1 VPVIAVATTKGGSG
15 KTTLAA
21 CLAEHWHRQG
31 RRVVC
36 LDTDPNRNLYDWLA
50 GSDGQLVCRFVEEET
65 VIDAVGQAAE
75 EADYVLVDVA
85 GALSR
90 GLLYAV
96 SVADAVLIPCKADRK
111 DVVEACRTQEVVASA
126 GKMVRRAIA
135 HAAVLTQVNRR
146 AQVTAHTREQLVV
159 MGVPVLT
166 ADLPARTGYQQASYT
181 GTPLAEAAARDD
193 LVAIAHDVE
202 ALLREAAHD

>member
-1 VPVIAVATTKGGSG
+1 MPVIAIATTKGGSG

-21 CLAEHWHRQG
+21 CLAEHWHQQG
-31 RRVVC
+31 HSVLC
-36 LDTDPNRNLYDWLA
+36 LDTDPNRNLHDWLA
-50 GSDGQLVCRFVEEET
+50 GADTGFACRFVEEEA
-65 VIDAVGQAAE
+65 VIDAVGQAAGA
-75 EADYVLVDVA
+75 ADYVLIDVA
-85 GALSR
+85 GSLSR

-146 AQVTAHTREQLVV
+146 AQVTAHTREQLAV
-159 MGVPVLT
+159 MGVPVLA

-181 GTPLAEAAARDD
+181 GRPLAEATAREDLLAIARD
-193 LVAIAHDVE
+193 VE
-202 ALLREAAHD
+202 TLLQETAVG